1 MRYVEFRAF
10 IYDEYYLIILYY
22 YIIFS
27 KLKCLSEDL
36 LTNITLNCETWLDFY
51 SD

>member
-22 YIIFS
+22 IIFS

-36 LTNITLNCETWLDFY
+36 LTNIILNCETWLDFY